1 MNRPCRSSPTRRM
14 ERNERVA
21 STSASDG
28 VDVDS
33 RCSADGSD
41 EDIEPLGERF
51 GRLMRLGRSAVV
63 HNRGVR
69 ALRRLMRKMEL
80 RDLPNSSTLV
90 LLGCTHYDAVDDE
103 RAASTHYESAR
114 LSFERDFRSR
124 LWLTYRRGFKMGL
137 LKTAWR
143 TDAAWGCT
151 LRSAQMMV
159 ANALSIHTRGR
170 DWRRS
175 VEERRRYDAV
185 EPRRQVEEPVV
196 EACEEGARAHSLT
209 FISEVVDRVR
219 NPVET
224 RTKRGCDSQTDV
236 IRLFADDD
244 RAPFSIFRLCEAAQ
258 TCGVWFEPSAMCR
271 VFVRLIED
279 QLSGDITAHVVESGT
294 GRNAGGIPTLD
305 AGTLRSK
312 MTGGRALIVFVPMV
326 LGAGRTVNARYLD
339 QLRKVLGFQ
348 QSIGIIGG
356 RPNAS
361 LYLIGHSDD
370 DVFFYLDP
378 HTVQIASDLDDEMDV
393 DTYYCSMALHTRGE
407 LLDPTMTL
415 GFYCRNESEL
425 DALMRSVS
433 TLSDLHRSAPILH
446 MRPDADNV
454 ADADDEEGDTA
465 PSTGDVVVDEEFH
478 DWEFV

>member
-1 MNRPCRSSPTRRM
+1 MV

-28 VDVDS
+28 ADVDS

-69 ALRRLMRKMEL
+69 ALRRMMRKMEL
-80 RDLPNSSTLV
+80 RDLPNASTLV
-90 LLGCTHYDAVDDE
+90 LLGCTHYGAVDDE
-103 RAASTHYESAR
+103 NAAATDYESAR
-114 LSFERDFRSR
+114 SSFEKDFRSR
-124 LWLTYRRGFKMGL
+124 VWLTYRRGFRTGL
-137 LKTAWR
+137 LKTSWR
-143 TDAAWGCT
+143 TDAGWGCT

-175 VEERRRYDAV
+175 VEERRRY
-185 EPRRQVEEPVV
+185 EEPV
-196 EACEEGARAHSLT
+196 AGADEEGERTNRLA

-258 TCGVWFEPSAMCR
+258 TCGVWFEPSTMCR
-271 VFVRLIED
+271 VFVRLIENH
-279 QLSGDITAHVVESGT
+279 LSGDIAAHVVESGT
-294 GRNAGGIPTLD
+294 GPNTGGIPTLD
-305 AGTLRSK
+305 AGILRSK
-312 MTGGRALIVFVPMV
+312 MTGGRALILFVPMV
-326 LGAGRTVNARYLD
+326 LGAGRTVNARYLS
-339 QLRKVLGFQ
+339 QLREVLGFQ

-361 LYLIGHSDD
+361 LYLVGHSDD

-378 HTVQIASDLDDEMDV
+378 HTVQVASDLDDEIDV
-393 DTYYCSMALHTRGE
+393 DTYYCSTALHTCGE
-407 LLDPTMTL
+407 ILDPTMTL
-415 GFYCRNESEL
+415 GFYCRDESAL
-425 DALMRSVS
+425 DALLSAVS
-433 TLSDLHRSAPILH
+433 ALSDAHRSAPILH
-446 MRPDADNV
+446 TTMPDVDNFV
-454 ADADDEEGDTA
+454 DADDEEGDDA
-465 PSTGDVVVDEEFH
+465 SSVGDIVVDEEFH

>member
-1 MNRPCRSSPTRRM
+1 M
-14 ERNERVA
+14 
-21 STSASDG
+21 
-28 VDVDS
+28 
-33 RCSADGSD
+33 
-41 EDIEPLGERF
+41 
-51 GRLMRLGRSAVV
+51 
-63 HNRGVR
+63 
-69 ALRRLMRKMEL
+69 MRKMEL
-80 RDLPNSSTLV
+80 RDLPSTSTLV
-90 LLGCTHYDAVDDE
+90 LLGCTHYAAVDDE
-103 RAASTHYESAR
+103 KAESNHYESAR
-114 LSFERDFRSR
+114 SSFEKDFRSR
-124 LWLTYRRGFKMGL
+124 VWLTYRRGFKMGL

-143 TDAAWGCT
+143 TDAGWGCT

-185 EPRRQVEEPVV
+185 EPRRQVEEPV
-196 EACEEGARAHSLT
+196 AAAGEEGAHTHTLA

-258 TCGVWFEPSAMCR
+258 TCGVWFEPSTMCR
-271 VFVRLIED
+271 VFVRLIKD
-279 QLSGDITAHVVESGT
+279 HLSRDIAAHVVESGT
-294 GRNAGGIPTLD
+294 GRNTGGIPTLD
-305 AGTLRSK
+305 ARTLRSK

-326 LGAGRTVNARYLD
+326 LGAGRTVNARYLS
-339 QLRKVLGFQ
+339 QLREVLGFQ

-361 LYLIGHSDD
+361 LYLVGHSDD

-378 HTVQIASDLDDEMDV
+378 HTVQVASDLDDEIDV
-393 DTYYCSMALHTRGE
+393 DTYYCSVALHTRGE

-415 GFYCRNESEL
+415 GFYCRNESAL
-425 DALMRSVS
+425 DDLLSAVS
-433 TLSDLHRSAPILH
+433 AMSDSHRSAPILH
-446 MRPDADNV
+446 TTMPNADNFV
-454 ADADDEEGDTA
+454 NADDEEVNDA
-465 PSTGDVVVDEEFH
+465 PSTGDIVVDEEFH

>member
-1 MNRPCRSSPTRRM
+1 MVVECNDRV
-14 ERNERVA
+14 VA
-21 STSASDG
+21 STSAGDG

-69 ALRRLMRKMEL
+69 ALRRMMRKMEL
-80 RDLPNSSTLV
+80 RDLQNASTLV
-90 LLGCTHYDAVDDE
+90 LLGCTHYGAFDDE
-103 RAASTHYESAR
+103 NAASTDYESAR
-114 LSFERDFRSR
+114 SNFEKDFRSR
-124 LWLTYRRGFKMGL
+124 VWLTYRRGFRNGL
-137 LKTAWR
+137 MKTAWR
-143 TDAAWGCT
+143 TDAGWGCT

-175 VEERRRYDAV
+175 VEERRRY
-185 EPRRQVEEPVV
+185 EEPV
-196 EACEEGARAHSLT
+196 AGADEEGARANSLA

-224 RTKRGCDSQTDV
+224 RTKRGCDSQMDV

-258 TCGVWFEPSAMCR
+258 TCGVWFEPSMMCR
-271 VFVRLIED
+271 VFVRLIENH
-279 QLSGDITAHVVESGT
+279 LSGDIAAHVVESGT
-294 GRNAGGIPTLD
+294 GRNTGGIPTLD

-326 LGAGRTVNARYLD
+326 LGAGRTVNARYLS
-339 QLRKVLGFQ
+339 QLREVLGFQ

-361 LYLIGHSDD
+361 LYLVGHSDD

-378 HTVQIASDLDDEMDV
+378 HTVQVASDLDDEIDV
-393 DTYYCSMALHTRGE
+393 DTYYCSTVLHTRGE

-415 GFYCRNESEL
+415 GFYCRNESAL
-425 DALMRSVS
+425 DDLLSAVS
-433 TLSDLHRSAPILH
+433 AMSDSHRSAPILH
-446 MRPDADNV
+446 TTMPDDADNFV
-454 ADADDEEGDTA
+454 DADDEEGDGA

>member
-1 MNRPCRSSPTRRM
+1 ME

-21 STSASDG
+21 STSASEG
-28 VDVDS
+28 ADVDS

-69 ALRRLMRKMEL
+69 ALRRMMRKMEL
-80 RDLPNSSTLV
+80 RDLPNASTLV
-90 LLGCTHYDAVDDE
+90 LLGCTHYDAIDDE
-103 RAASTHYESAR
+103 HAASTHYELAR
-114 LSFERDFRSR
+114 SSFEKDFRSR

-143 TDAAWGCT
+143 TDAGWGCT

-185 EPRRQVEEPVV
+185 EPKRKVEESV
-196 EACEEGARAHSLT
+196 AGADEEGERTHRLA

-236 IRLFADDD
+236 IRLFADDE

-271 VFVRLIED
+271 VFVRLID
-279 QLSGDITAHVVESGT
+279 DNLSGDIAAHVVESGT
-294 GRNAGGIPTLD
+294 GRNTGGIPTLD
-305 AGTLRSK
+305 ARILRSK
-312 MTGGRALIVFVPMV
+312 MTGGRGLILFVPMV
-326 LGAGRTVNARYLD
+326 LGAGRTINARYLS
-339 QLRKVLGFQ
+339 QLREVLGFQ

-361 LYLIGHSDD
+361 LYLVGHSDA

-378 HTVQIASDLDDEMDV
+378 HTVQVASDLDDEIDV
-393 DTYYCSMALHTRGE
+393 DTYYCSTAMHTRGE

-415 GFYCRNESEL
+415 GFYCSNESALDEL
-425 DALMRSVS
+425 LSAVS
-433 TLSDLHRSAPILH
+433 ALSDAHRSAPILH
-446 MRPDADNV
+446 TTMPDVDNFVDADN
-454 ADADDEEGDTA
+454 EEGDDV
-465 PSTGDVVVDEEFH
+465 SSVGDIVVDEEFH

>member
-1 MNRPCRSSPTRRM
+1 
-14 ERNERVA
+14 
-21 STSASDG
+21 
-28 VDVDS
+28 
-33 RCSADGSD
+33 
-41 EDIEPLGERF
+41 
-51 GRLMRLGRSAVV
+51 
-63 HNRGVR
+63 
-69 ALRRLMRKMEL
+69 
-80 RDLPNSSTLV
+80 
-90 LLGCTHYDAVDDE
+90 
-103 RAASTHYESAR
+103 
-114 LSFERDFRSR
+114 
-124 LWLTYRRGFKMGL
+124 
-137 LKTAWR
+137 
-143 TDAAWGCT
+143 
-151 LRSAQMMV
+151 MMV

-185 EPRRQVEEPVV
+185 EPRRQVEEPV
-196 EACEEGARAHSLT
+196 AAAGEEGAHTHTLA

-258 TCGVWFEPSAMCR
+258 TCGVWFEPSTMCR
-271 VFVRLIED
+271 VFVRLIENH
-279 QLSGDITAHVVESGT
+279 LSGDIAAHVVESGT
-294 GRNAGGIPTLD
+294 GRNTGGIPTLD

-326 LGAGRTVNARYLD
+326 LGAGRTVNARYLS
-339 QLRKVLGFQ
+339 QLREVLGFQ

-361 LYLIGHSDD
+361 LYLVGHSDD

-378 HTVQIASDLDDEMDV
+378 HTVQVASDLDDEIDV
-393 DTYYCSMALHTRGE
+393 DTYYCSTALHTRGE

-415 GFYCRNESEL
+415 GFYCRNESALDEL
-425 DALMRSVS
+425 LSAVS
-433 TLSDLHRSAPILH
+433 ALSDSHRSAPILH
-446 MRPDADNV
+446 TTMPNADNFV
-454 ADADDEEGDTA
+454 NADDEEVNDA
-465 PSTGDVVVDEEFH
+465 PSTGDIVVDEEFH